1 MKTVTFCG
9 HGSLSSE
16 EVIFAKKAIKVEIE
30 RLILLGAS
38 EFLLGGYGAFD
49 RIAAMAVKEMKQ
61 HYPHIKSTLVIPYI
75 DREYDTDL
83 YDCSEYPPIENTP
96 KRFAIV
102 KRNEYMVDCSDAII
116 AFVNLTVGGAAKTLA
131 YAKRKKHIQIIN
143 IAQDYIQK

>member
-1 MKTVTFCG
+1 
-9 HGSLSSE
+9 
-16 EVIFAKKAIKVEIE
+16 
-30 RLILLGAS
+30 
-38 EFLLGGYGAFD
+38 
-49 RIAAMAVKEMKQ
+49 MKQ
-61 HYPHIKSTLVIPYI
+61 RYPHIKSTLVIPYI